1 MMPVIRDMPLSLKL
15 NHILRR
21 QGIRGRSSRPKMVAI
36 TQELLTI
43 VEELHLVEPVVAH
56 QTYSVSEVSHDRLS
70 LTNGTV
76 ISGTLLPSLL
86 SKSKDLAVVVCTI
99 GPRVEDKVTGYL
111 EKNEPLR
118 GLLLD
123 GIGTAAI
130 DTLTVEACKSIRQKA
145 VSCGY
150 QASSPLSPGMPGFA
164 LSEQWTLLQLAT
176 AEQIGVSLTSS
187 GVMVPRKST
196 SVVIGMGSDMP
207 TWTPEEV
214 CAGCC
219 LKEICLYRIQG

>member
-1 MMPVIRDMPLSLKL
+1 MPIIRDIPLNLKL

-21 QGIRGRSSRPKMVAI
+21 QGIRSHSSRPEMMAI
-36 TQELLTI
+36 TQELLTN
-43 VEELHLVEPVVAH
+43 VEELHLLEPICSYH
-56 QTYSVSEVSHDRLS
+56 IYPVSGVNRDYLC
-70 LTNGTV
+70 LDNGTV
-76 ISGTLLPSLL
+76 IRGTLLPSLL
-86 SKSKDLAVVVCTI
+86 PKSKDLAVVVCTI
-99 GPRVEDKVTGYL
+99 GPGVEDKVTDYL
-111 EKNEPLR
+111 EKNEPLW

-145 VSCGY
+145 VYRGY

-164 LSEQWTLLQLAT
+164 LSEQWTLLQLAS

-207 TWTPEEV
+207 TWTPDEV
-214 CAGCC
+214 CANCC
-219 LKEICLYRIQG
+219 LKEICPYRVQG